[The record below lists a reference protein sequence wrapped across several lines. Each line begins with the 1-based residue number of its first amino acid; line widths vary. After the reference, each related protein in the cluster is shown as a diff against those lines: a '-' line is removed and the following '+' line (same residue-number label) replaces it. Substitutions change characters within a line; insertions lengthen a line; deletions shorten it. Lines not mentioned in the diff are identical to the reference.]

1 MLERIE
7 NLPEDTV
14 GVTGH
19 GELTAQDYKTVL
31 IPAIEA
37 ALSDHNQINFLYELG
52 PTFESFS
59 AGAMLQDAL
68 VGLRHPLSWHKIAV
82 VTSHDWIARLI
93 RQASAVIPG
102 EVRVFEW
109 AEQKDALS
117 WLAS

>member
-14 GVTGH
+14 GVSGH
-19 GELTAQDYKTVL
+19 GELTAADYKTVL

-68 VGLRHPLSWHKIAV
+68 VGLRHPMS
-82 VTSHDWIARLI
+82 
-93 RQASAVIPG
+93 
-102 EVRVFEW
+102 
-109 AEQKDALS
+109 
-117 WLAS
+117 